1 MVERGPSRAIWFWGA
16 LLLAFAIGVG
26 ISIALFRPA
35 PREPVAVAPSSRS
48 VDHPANAPLAAG
60 SSPLVAI
67 PLHIELDLAKV
78 DLGERLFHDVRLSG
92 DDTIS
97 CATCHDLRRG
107 GTDRLPFS
115 VGINGALGD
124 INAPTVFNSGFN
136 FTQFWDGRAPTLEA
150 QIDGPVNNPIEM
162 GSSWEQVT
170 AKLSADDGYMSDFA
184 ELYPEGITRDS
195 IVDAI
200 ATFERSLSTPNSRFD
215 QFLRGDTTALSE
227 EEKMGYGL
235 FLGLGCV
242 ECHHGIGIGGNMFQR
257 MGAKNEYFDERGT
270 GTDADLGRF
279 NVTGDEFDR
288 HRFKVPSLRNVAQ
301 TAPYFHD
308 GSAPTLDEAV
318 GVMARYQ
325 LARELK
331 EEERH
336 RLVAFL
342 RTLTGEYQGKSLGAS
357 TQARSPFR
365 GRE

>member
-1 MVERGPSRAIWFWGA
+1 MVERGPSRAIWLWGA

-26 ISIALFRPA
+26 STIALFRPA

-48 VDHPANAPLAAG
+48 VDHPASAPLAAG

-67 PLHIELDLAKV
+67 PLHIGLDPAKV
-78 DLGERLFHDVRLSG
+78 ELGDRLFHDVRLSG

-97 CATCHDLRRG
+97 CAHCHDLRRG
-107 GTDRLPFS
+107 GTDRMPRS
-115 VGINGALGD
+115 VGINGALGG
-124 INAPTVFNSGFN
+124 INSPTVFNSGFN
-136 FTQFWDGRAPTLEA
+136 FAQFWDGRAPTLEA
-150 QIDGPVNNPIEM
+150 QIDGPVNNSIEM

-170 AKLSADDGYMSDFA
+170 AKLGADDGYASDFA

-200 ATFERSLSTPNSRFD
+200 ATFERSLYTPNSRFD
-215 QFLRGDTTALSE
+215 QFLRGDATALSE
-227 EEKMGYGL
+227 EEEMGYGL

-242 ECHHGIGIGGNMFQR
+242 ECHQGVGIGGNMFQR

-270 GTDADLGRF
+270 GTDAGLGRL

-308 GSAPTLDEAV
+308 GSALTLDEAV

-331 EEERH
+331 EEER
-336 RLVAFL
+336 RALVAFL
-342 RTLTGEYQGKSLGAS
+342 RTLTGEYQGKSLDGS
-357 TQARSPFR
+357 VQARPPSL